1 MKTIYESESTPKKDG
16 FYMPGEYE
24 GQERTWILWP
34 HRSDVWRCGA
44 KPAQKVFTEIIK
56 TVARFQPITVGVNA
70 EDFPAVCEIF
80 DGVENVRVIHMEYN
94 DSWIRDPGPAFLIND
109 KGDVAL
115 SHFHFNAYGGFIDGL
130 YFPWDKDASIGL
142 QVAQLEQVNRYRPED
157 YILEGGS
164 FNCDGQGTVVTTE
177 MCLLNEDRNPQYTKE
192 QIEEKLAEYL
202 GIEKVIWIK
211 DGIDPFETNG
221 HVDDV
226 ACFSAPGEVC
236 CMWTDDP
243 NHKFYKECQ
252 EAYKTLSE
260 TTDARGRKLK
270 IHKVIMPATSVYMTE
285 KEASTIDPVEGVLPR
300 TPRGRFRAELPQLPA
315 HQRGGAG
322 ATVWRPQR
330 CPGTQGYPSRL
341 SESRGHRHHDSRG
354 HLWWRQHP
362 LHHPAA
368 AQGAL

>member
-1 MKTIYESESTPKKDG
+1 M
-16 FYMPGEYE
+16 
-24 GQERTWILWP
+24 
-34 HRSDVWRCGA
+34 WRCGA

-94 DSWIRDPGPAFLIND
+94 DSWIRDPGPAFIVND

-192 QIEEKLAEYL
+192 QIEAKLSEYL
-202 GIEKVIWIK
+202 GIEKVF
-211 DGIDPFETNG
+211 GSRTASTRLRRT
-221 HVDDV
+221 V
-226 ACFSAPGEVC
+226 
-236 CMWTDDP
+236 MWT
-243 NHKFYKECQ
+243 
-252 EAYKTLSE
+252 TLRALARLARFAACGPTIP
-260 TTDARGRKLK
+260 TTSSTRSAR
-270 IHKVIMPATSVYMTE
+270 
-285 KEASTIDPVEGVLPR
+285 
-300 TPRGRFRAELPQLPA
+300 
-315 HQRGGAG
+315 
-322 ATVWRPQR
+322 RP
-330 CPGTQGYPSRL
+330 T
-341 SESRGHRHHDSRG
+341 
-354 HLWWRQHP
+354 
-362 LHHPAA
+362 
-368 AQGAL
+368 